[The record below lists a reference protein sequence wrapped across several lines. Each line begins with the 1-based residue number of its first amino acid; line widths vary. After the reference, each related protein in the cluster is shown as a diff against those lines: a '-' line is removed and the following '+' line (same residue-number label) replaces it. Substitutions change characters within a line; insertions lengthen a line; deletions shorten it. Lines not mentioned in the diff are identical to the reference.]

1 MLIKIKIFSLS
12 KVIKKYTKNIYRLII
27 TIGLGQKKIFIEKKK
42 KLKELTKFPFSS

>member
-27 TIGLGQKKIFIEKKK
+27 TIGLGQKKNIYLK
-42 KLKELTKFPFSS
+42 KLKELTKFSFSS